1 MANQENG
8 SVKQMKLRIPMQLYV
23 QLEKDAQSHNET
35 PCARARHILV
45 DQLMHIP
52 LTPKD
57 HRHLKELIAAN
68 WAKIRGEV

>member
-23 QLEKDAQSHNET
+23 QLEKDARSHNET
-35 PCARARHILV
+35 PSARARHILV
-45 DQLMHIP
+45 DQLMCIP
-52 LTPKD
+52 LTPED
-57 HRHLKELIAAN
+57 HRRLKDLIAAN